1 MARFVGKEQDVG
13 SELIARLAGFVL
25 LVIVLLVLLTLWH
38 PAFAHDFLAA
48 LGLWDLATNGFG
60 R

>member
-1 MARFVGKEQDVG
+1 
-13 SELIARLAGFVL
+13 
-25 LVIVLLVLLTLWH
+25 LTLWH

-48 LGLWDLATNGFG
+48 VGLWDLATNGFG

>member
-13 SELIARLAGFVL
+13 SELLARLAGFVL
-25 LVIVLLVLLTLWH
+25 LVIVLLALLTLWH
-38 PAFAHDFLAA
+38 PAFAHDFLVT